1 MKTLNVTLVGGIV
14 ILGSLL
20 PAPAVA
26 QQDGNEVQLEE
37 IVVTARKREESVL
50 ETPVSISVFSS
61 EVIERASMQS
71 LEDVAA
77 LTPGLTFNSYA
88 AGNYAVPT
96 IRGMAQ
102 TDITNIEN
110 NVSTFL
116 NGVFLPNKSGID
128 ISLLDLERIEV
139 VKGPQSALYGRN
151 SFAGSINYIT
161 RDPGQELSGSVTA
174 TVGSDEREVLQGAIS
189 IPLSDRT
196 AVRLA
201 GGYDSFDGTI
211 GNISDSENLGGWER
225 TSFAATLASQATDRL
240 AVDAFLFVTDEENDH
255 TPILQIDN
263 NCAPGID
270 SFGFTLPVNA
280 SFCGDLPSADSVD
293 IDPRATGGDKRSIFG
308 GLSLEYETDFGTISA
323 LAAYSDSESRDNGD
337 NDFTASGTDYRV
349 FNFLTFQVVDTIN
362 LSTFTGNEFETED
375 ASLEVRFRSNAD
387 GPLSWMVGGFYAKTI
402 LTESLFQSIVG
413 DASGLAPLTGPFL
426 AGGVPI
432 QDDPEA
438 STVLTV
444 SDYDLESIAIFGEVS
459 YDFSDNWSTTLELR
473 YTDEEREG
481 DLPLSVGAPGPGR
494 VSDDFSFVTPRLIVN
509 FNPAGSDGSSLWY
522 GSVARGVKSGGF
534 NNTNSPIPEDA
545 VYDEEENWTWE
556 VGYKNVF
563 AQGRVQFSAAAYY
576 VDWKDLQIRSFGAA
590 NLALIQNVSGAEV
603 VGFEAQLAAALTEN
617 ITINAGYAFTDPTYD
632 DDATASSARREC
644 GIPES
649 ICSRDAE
656 GLAIIGGNQ
665 LERTSAHQFNLSGQ
679 YSTVFNNGWE
689 GFARLD
695 ISHQSEQ
702 QNVINQNAIPDR
714 TLVNLRLGYEGDRY
728 AIALWG
734 RNLTDEDYAR
744 ASLFFNVPDAF
755 PVFSYKSI
763 LAERRTWGITG
774 TVRF

>member
-1 MKTLNVTLVGGIV
+1 
-14 ILGSLL
+14 
-20 PAPAVA
+20 
-26 QQDGNEVQLEE
+26 
-37 IVVTARKREESVL
+37 
-50 ETPVSISVFSS
+50 
-61 EVIERASMQS
+61 
-71 LEDVAA
+71 
-77 LTPGLTFNSYA
+77 
-88 AGNYAVPT
+88 
-96 IRGMAQ
+96 
-102 TDITNIEN
+102 
-110 NVSTFL
+110 
-116 NGVFLPNKSGID
+116 
-128 ISLLDLERIEV
+128 
-139 VKGPQSALYGRN
+139 
-151 SFAGSINYIT
+151 
-161 RDPGQELSGSVTA
+161 
-174 TVGSDEREVLQGAIS
+174 
-189 IPLSDRT
+189 
-196 AVRLA
+196 
-201 GGYDSFDGTI
+201 
-211 GNISDSENLGGWER
+211 
-225 TSFAATLASQATDRL
+225 
-240 AVDAFLFVTDEENDH
+240 
-255 TPILQIDN
+255 
-263 NCAPGID
+263 
-270 SFGFTLPVNA
+270 
-280 SFCGDLPSADSVD
+280 
-293 IDPRATGGDKRSIFG
+293 
-308 GLSLEYETDFGTISA
+308 
-323 LAAYSDSESRDNGD
+323 
-337 NDFTASGTDYRV
+337 
-349 FNFLTFQVVDTIN
+349 
-362 LSTFTGNEFETED
+362 
-375 ASLEVRFRSNAD
+375 
-387 GPLSWMVGGFYAKTI
+387 
-402 LTESLFQSIVG
+402 
-413 DASGLAPLTGPFL
+413 
-426 AGGVPI
+426 
-432 QDDPEA
+432 
-438 STVLTV
+438 
-444 SDYDLESIAIFGEVS
+444 
-459 YDFSDNWSTTLELR
+459 
-473 YTDEEREG
+473 
-481 DLPLSVGAPGPGR
+481 
-494 VSDDFSFVTPRLIVN
+494 
-509 FNPAGSDGSSLWY
+509 
-522 GSVARGVKSGGF
+522 F

-665 LERTSAHQFNLSGQ
+665 LERTSEHQFNLSGQ